1 MRAPVFGLVPPN
13 PNSDATSHFTWSDGE
28 PGVTYLCSIENGAN
42 QSTVASVGQSPQA
55 CATPLNYNVG
65 TTNNGVHQFAVEA
78 VDAAGNVSG
87 GIFYSWKVAAGSLQ
101 EFTINGN
108 GSTPLYPGAPALPI
122 NLG

>member
-1 MRAPVFGLVPPN
+1 MPC
-13 PNSDATSHFTWSDGE
+13 TSRNRVAF
-28 PGVTYLCSIENGAN
+28 L
-42 QSTVASVGQSPQA
+42 STVASVGQSPQA
-55 CATPLNYNVG
+55 CAPPLNYNVG

-108 GSTPLYPGAPALPI
+108 GSTPLYPGAPALPFNTANEAAKPAAGPSI
-122 NLG
+122 HDELAALARPRKHY